1 MKYVCMYETLFQQV
15 SPFSYIVYVFISADA
30 LPNPQKGSGAV
41 VSPPSPQPP
50 LASPVSTLGKCVQH
64 GCSHNVHRAVK
75 LKGKPY
81 EYQGYPILFHT
92 NRQVYSHFY
101 LWEIMRYYTPGRG
114 KIVPH
119 NVTLMVGETLC
130 RINNVW
136 LLWNGYKKRPT
147 DAIRDQQLKRTQLV
161 RCSWSGRSR
170 GAAAEAGTIRE

>member
-1 MKYVCMYETLFQQV
+1 MTSVIRRSVCMYETLFQQG
-15 SPFSYIVYVFISADA
+15 SPFSYIVCVFISVDA
-30 LPNPQKGSGAV
+30 LPTPQKGSGAV

-50 LASPVSTLGKCVQH
+50 PASPVSTLGKCVQH

-92 NRQVYSHFY
+92 NRQFIATF
-101 LWEIMRYYTPGRG
+101 EIMRYYTPGRG

-130 RINNVW
+130 RISNV
-136 LLWNGYKKRPT
+136 
-147 DAIRDQQLKRTQLV
+147 
-161 RCSWSGRSR
+161 
-170 GAAAEAGTIRE
+170 